1 MRKITITEDNFETVL
16 TKLQNICNKHKM
28 LVWSWNYY
36 DQNGEQI
43 GELVKET
50 PIRTSYDYKKKKD
63 YHCLNRIFYN
73 VTKHHFREAFE
84 NNPESYDASY
94 YINDEYK
101 ALIHMQFN
109 CGAAE
114 ILHTGDQIIF
124 YPFGIFKIYR
134 KMIFDYSKFE
144 KSLYVPSYF
153 RGRLTK
159 ADREMI
165 IAKWEEHEREMD
177 EEYFERL
184 RDEEWD

>member
-1 MRKITITEDNFETVL
+1 MRKITITEDNFEKVL
-16 TKLQNICNKHKM
+16 TKLQNICNKYKM
-28 LVWSWNYY
+28 LMWSSYYY
-36 DQNGEQI
+36 DQNGQPM
-43 GELVKET
+43 GELGKET
-50 PIRTSYDYKKKKD
+50 PIKTLYDYKNDKD
-63 YHCLNRIFYN
+63 YHYLSRIFYN

-84 NNPESYDASY
+84 KDPDSYDASY
-94 YINDEYK
+94 YTKDEYK
-101 ALIHMQFN
+101 LLIHMQFN

-114 ILHTGDQIIF
+114 LLHAGDQIIF

-134 KMIFDYSKFE
+134 RMFFDYNKFE

-153 RGRLTK
+153 KGRLTK

-165 IAKWEEHEREMD
+165 IAKWEENEQKMD